1 MEKIEIKPADKKQKA
16 LLEALKIRNRY
27 MEIGITQRQSFIN
40 IIKYRCPDI
49 DEKKLLNFWLMRLKD
64 ADFNN
69 ELEGVLESLIAE

>member
-16 LLEALKIRNRY
+16 LLEALKIRNRF
-27 MEIGITQRQSFIN
+27 MEIGITQRQTFIN
-40 IIKYRCPDI
+40 IIKYKCPEI

-64 ADFNN
+64 EAFNN